1 MLELAIVLFAVGL
14 TLIAL
19 EMFVPGGL
27 VGTIGFISCV
37 AAIYFAFQVSTVAGI
52 VGIVIV
58 VLATP
63 VAIYSGLKR
72 ASLKTALRKEAGVVS
87 APSDPALPVG
97 MEGVARTVLRPS
109 GMATIDGK
117 RVNVVTRG
125 EMIPRNSKIEIIEVE
140 GGRVVVKAVKGE

>member
-14 TLIAL
+14 ILIAL

-72 ASLKTALRKEAGVVS
+72 ASLKTALRKEAGAVS
-87 APSDPALPVG
+87 TPPDPALPVG

-109 GMATIDGK
+109 GMATIGGK

-140 GGRVVVKAVKGE
+140 GGRVVVKAVEEK